1 MSATRGKI
9 LISGAS
15 GLIGSALV
23 RAGEANQIQTLQLV
37 RRNPAWPAEIQWDP
51 NAPAPIASPAALGGL
66 DAVIHLSGANVAGH
80 RWTPGYKREIVDS
93 RVNTTRALV
102 NTLRSL
108 KQPPPIFLCASATGI
123 YSNRGDET
131 LTEDSKPGSGFLAD
145 TCLAWEAEAAQA
157 RALGIR
163 VLHLRFGIVLAR
175 EGGALKKM
183 LPLFRLGL
191 GGNLG
196 SGRQWMSWI
205 ALPDLVRAVFYL
217 FNSHAAEGPLNF
229 VSPNPVRNAEF
240 TRTLS
245 QALHRPAIISAP
257 AFALRLAFS
266 EMADEGLLA
275 SARVLPDCL
284 LKSGF
289 MFELPDLASA
299 LRAIL

>member
-1 MSATRGKI
+1 MSATRGKV

-15 GLIGSALV
+15 GLVGSALV
-23 RAGEANQIQTLQLV
+23 RAGEANQIQTWQLV
-37 RRNPAWPAEIQWDP
+37 RRNPAGPAEIQWDP
-51 NAPAPIASPAALGGL
+51 NAPAPIARPAALEGL
-66 DAVIHLSGANVAGH
+66 TAAIHLSGANVAGH
-80 RWTPGYKREIVDS
+80 RWTTSYKREIVDS
-93 RVNTTRALV
+93 RVKTTRALV
-102 NTLRSL
+102 NTFRSL

-123 YSNRGDET
+123 YGNRGDEI

-145 TCLAWEAEAAQA
+145 TCLAWEVEAAQA

-163 VLHLRFGIVLAR
+163 VVHLRFGIVLAR

-217 FNSHAAEGPLNF
+217 LNSPAAEGPFNI
-229 VSPNPVRNAEF
+229 VSPNPVINADF
-240 TRTLS
+240 TRTLG
-245 QALHRPAIISAP
+245 QALHRPAIVPAP
-257 AFALRLAFS
+257 AFALRLAFG

-275 SARVLPDCL
+275 SARVLPDRL
-284 LKSGF
+284 LKGGF
-289 MFELPDLASA
+289 TFDSPDLASA